1 MTIRHYGW
9 PSSPFSAKTR
19 AYLKSVGVDFQDIQ
33 PHVLTL
39 YRRIQPAIGYVMMPT
54 VELTDG
60 RFLQDSSRIIDH
72 FEALPSTPTIVPTAP
87 KQRLASA
94 LLEIYADEWL
104 PLIAMCTRWTIP
116 ENRHFAQ
123 SDFGRCAFPWLP
135 SLLSRPFA
143 KTMAKKM
150 SSYLPILGITEATTP
165 EILSWLQSL
174 TDQLNK
180 HFSTFAYLFGN
191 RPSLA
196 DFSLAAPLFAHVW
209 RDPGSRHYIEDNPDL
224 LNWMHA
230 VQAGPSLSE
239 NFSEEDHVA
248 ETLLPILRHQ
258 REVQFPILQETF
270 RRVHAKATATDFDG
284 KLPRSLGTTEITIGE
299 ASAHRRVLV
308 MNQWKAQRIFDTLA
322 SFTPTDREKALEW
335 AETSLGYSNELK
347 EPPATRVQYKG
358 YRLGIEEVST

>member
-1 MTIRHYGW
+1 MPKTKRKRILNPLKQFTPASVWPGNHQCNCSLLPHTSRVECSMTIRHYGW

-72 FEALPSTPTIVPTAP
+72 FEALPSTPTILPTTP

-150 SSYLPILGITEATTP
+150 SSYLPILGITEDTTP

-209 RDPGSRHYIEDNPDL
+209 RDPLSALHRRQPRPLKVDARSPRWSQSIRKFQRRRSCCRNTASYFATSARGSVSDSSR
-224 LNWMHA
+224 
-230 VQAGPSLSE
+230 
-239 NFSEEDHVA
+239 NFSSS
-248 ETLLPILRHQ
+248 PC
-258 REVQFPILQETF
+258 
-270 RRVHAKATATDFDG
+270 
-284 KLPRSLGTTEITIGE
+284 
-299 ASAHRRVLV
+299 
-308 MNQWKAQRIFDTLA
+308 
-322 SFTPTDREKALEW
+322 
-335 AETSLGYSNELK
+335 
-347 EPPATRVQYKG
+347 KG
-358 YRLGIEEVST
+358 NGNGL